1 MLPEEDFGK
10 MFAKN
15 NYLATGLQYSFGEW
29 DISKDGMM
37 AILEALFGEASFKK
51 VSLGNFGQQT

>member
-15 NYLATGLQYSFGEW
+15 NYLATGLERNFKEW

-37 AILEALFGEASFKK
+37 VILKALFGEASFKK
-51 VSLGNFGQQT
+51 VSLV